1 MKIVERFERTGA
13 DTMTY
18 SATISDPVTQ
28 TAAWTVRAPWKREDD
43 YQFFEYACHE
53 DNSAVRNFIT
63 SSRAKR
69 AQEAAA
75 KTQGAGARK

>member
-1 MKIVERFERTGA
+1 
-13 DTMTY
+13 MTY
-18 SATISDPVTQ
+18 TVTIWDPVTQ
-28 TAAWTVRAPWKREDD
+28 TASWTVRVPWKRDDD

-63 SSRAKR
+63 SSRARR

-75 KTQGAGARK
+75 KTQDAGAKK